1 MRRVE
6 FTWMWVVVIIALI
19 MAYLNDE
26 KKPNKP
32 I

>member
-1 MRRVE
+1 MRIE
-6 FTWMWVVVIIALI
+6 FEWLWILAIIALI
-19 MAYLNDE
+19 IAYLNDE